1 MPPELRRLL
10 PIYGVVF
17 IDVLGFTTLIPLLPV
32 LAAKFHAST
41 SLMGAALSTSALFAT
56 LSSPLWGSLSD
67 RLGRKIVLQS
77 SQLCSLVGYALIA
90 LSGSLAIVYVARAIS
105 GLGGGNL
112 GVAESYIAD
121 VTDAKDRERAFAWS
135 SAAFG
140 AGFVVGPVLAGQLL
154 RVNSALP
161 FWVAVGLEALNL
173 TLTQFFISSK
183 TSSRRQRT
191 SDVLEVLHKG
201 NVLNLLAR
209 QFCYILAYTYFF
221 GIFALYLQKAL
232 NLPPQDS
239 SLLLGFAGG
248 VGALVLVVGADPI
261 ARRFGKE
268 RLVTGSFVLALLSF
282 LAMTFAR
289 NLLTFVPVLIV
300 WSAAGAALR
309 PTLDALLSQEAP
321 AQARGAVLGVAD
333 ALNNASMIVG
343 PVAGGL
349 ILESHV
355 GLIGVFPAACCAIAL
370 VLCARR
376 TGAPGKASRAPAA
389 A

>member
-1 MPPELRRLL
+1 VPPSIRRLL

-32 LAAKFHAST
+32 LAAKYHAST

-56 LSSPLWGSLSD
+56 LSSPMWGSLSD
-67 RLGRKIVLQS
+67 RYGRKLALQS

-90 LSGSLAIVYVARAIS
+90 LSGNILSLFVARAIS

-112 GVAESYIAD
+112 GVAESYVAD
-121 VTDAKDRERAFAWS
+121 VTELQERERAFAWS

-154 RVNSALP
+154 RINSSLP

-173 TLTQFFISSK
+173 TLTQVFISSK
-183 TSSRRQRT
+183 TSGGRKRSVDLLGILRT
-191 SDVLEVLHKG
+191 NV
-201 NVLNLLAR
+201 VLNLLAR
-209 QFCYILAYTYFF
+209 QFCYIFAYTYFF
-221 GIFALYLQKAL
+221 GIFSLYLERAL
-232 NLPPQDS
+232 GLRPEHS

-248 VGALVLVVGADPI
+248 VGALVLVVFADRV
-261 ARRFGKE
+261 ARRYGKE
-268 RLVTGSFVLALLSF
+268 RLVSGSFALALAAFVALP
-282 LAMTFAR
+282 FAR
-289 NLLTFVPVLIV
+289 SVVTFIPVLIV
-300 WSAAGAALR
+300 WAAAGAALR
-309 PTLDALLSQEAP
+309 PTLDALISQEAP
-321 AQARGAVLGVAD
+321 QEARGAVLGVAD

-349 ILESHV
+349 VLERNPS
-355 GLIGVFPAACCAIAL
+355 LIGILPALCCAIAL
-370 VLCARR
+370 VLGIRR
-376 TGAPGKASRAPAA
+376 VGAADNASHGSAA